1 MFLTSVRPA
10 PELIGEGLPGVPE
23 HMRRLGVLIAA
34 LPGGALCLP
43 TPVTVVVGDNGA
55 GKSTLLEAIAVG
67 LGVNPEGGSRHAR
80 FATGDEDYPEWLICS
95 RAHNPRDVY
104 FLRGETFLNLSEYHH
119 QIHSPENPDPLSDLP
134 FLSHGQGLLALV
146 ERRFHSDGMIILD
159 EPEDG
164 LSYPRQVEVVTQL
177 ERLAAQGA
185 QVILAT
191 HSPVFLSMQGAT
203 VYAFGDKGIAPVAP
217 EATEAV
223 HAAREFLADPLGTAA
238 FLIGEGE

>member
-10 PELIGEGLPGVPE
+10 PELIGEGLPDVPE
-23 HMRRLGVLIAA
+23 HMRRLGALIAA
-34 LPGGALCLP
+34 LPGGAVRFP
-43 TPVTVVVGDNGA
+43 TPVTVFVGDNGA

-119 QIHSPENPDPLSDLP
+119 QIHSPENPDPLEDLP

-164 LSYPRQVEVVTQL
+164 LSYPRQVAVATQL
-177 ERLAAQGA
+177 EHLAAQGA

-203 VYAFGDKGIAPVAP
+203 VYAFGDQGIAPVAP
-217 EATEAV
+217 ETTEAV

>member
-34 LPGGALCLP
+34 LPGGALRLP

-119 QIHSPENPDPLSDLP
+119 QIHSPENPDPLGDLL

-177 ERLAAQGA
+177 ERLAARGA

-203 VYAFGDKGIAPVAP
+203 VYTFGDKGIAPVAP

>member
-34 LPGGALCLP
+34 LPGGALRLP

-67 LGVNPEGGSRHAR
+67 LGVNPEGGSRHGR

>member
-34 LPGGALCLP
+34 LPGGALRLP

-104 FLRGETFLNLSEYHH
+104 FLRGETFLNLSEDHH

>member
-1 MFLTSVRPA
+1 MFLTIVRPA
-10 PELIGEGLPGVPE
+10 PELIGEGLPDVPE
-23 HMRRLGVLIAA
+23 HMRRLGALIAA
-34 LPGGALCLP
+34 LPGGALRLP

-119 QIHSPENPDPLSDLP
+119 QIHSPENPDPLGDLP

-146 ERRFHSDGMIILD
+146 EKRFHSAGMIILD

-191 HSPVFLSMQGAT
+191 HSPVFLSMQEAT
-203 VYAFGDKGIAPVAP
+203 VYAFGDNGIAPVAP

>member
-34 LPGGALCLP
+34 LPGGALRLP

-146 ERRFHSDGMIILD
+146 ERRFFSDGMIILD

>member
-10 PELIGEGLPGVPE
+10 PELIGEGLPDVPE
-23 HMRRLGVLIAA
+23 HMRRLGALIAA
-34 LPGGALCLP
+34 LPGGALRLP

-119 QIHSPENPDPLSDLP
+119 QIHSPENPDPLRDLP

-203 VYAFGDKGIAPVAP
+203 VYAFGDNGIAPVAP

>member
-34 LPGGALCLP
+34 LPGGALRLP

-80 FATGDEDYPEWLICS
+80 FATGDENYPEWLICS

-164 LSYPRQVEVVTQL
+164 CPIPGRSRLSRSSSASPPGARRCSTRSPR
-177 ERLAAQGA
+177 R
-185 QVILAT
+185 
-191 HSPVFLSMQGAT
+191 
-203 VYAFGDKGIAPVAP
+203 
-217 EATEAV
+217 
-223 HAAREFLADPLGTAA
+223 AARGR
-238 FLIGEGE
+238 

>member
-34 LPGGALCLP
+34 LPGGALRLP

-80 FATGDEDYPEWLICS
+80 FATGDENYPEWLICS

-119 QIHSPENPDPLSDLP
+119 QIHSPENPDPLGDLP

>member
-1 MFLTSVRPA
+1 MNILVLA
-10 PELIGEGLPGVPE
+10 EEGV
-23 HMRRLGVLIAA
+23 
-34 LPGGALCLP
+34 
-43 TPVTVVVGDNGA
+43 
-55 GKSTLLEAIAVG
+55 S
-67 LGVNPEGGSRHAR
+67 
-80 FATGDEDYPEWLICS
+80 FA
-95 RAHNPRDVY
+95 
-104 FLRGETFLNLSEYHH
+104 
-119 QIHSPENPDPLSDLP
+119 
-134 FLSHGQGLLALV
+134 
-146 ERRFHSDGMIILD
+146 
-159 EPEDG
+159 
-164 LSYPRQVEVVTQL
+164 RQVEVFTQL

>member
-10 PELIGEGLPGVPE
+10 PELIGEGLPDVPE
-23 HMRRLGVLIAA
+23 HMRRLGALIAA
-34 LPGGALCLP
+34 LPGGALRFP

-80 FATGDEDYPEWLICS
+80 FATSDEDYPEWLICS

-119 QIHSPENPDPLSDLP
+119 QIHSPENPDPLRDLP

-146 ERRFHSDGMIILD
+146 EKRFHSAGMIILD

-203 VYAFGDKGIAPVAP
+203 VYAFGDNGIAPVAP

-238 FLIGEGE
+238 FLIGDGE

>member
-34 LPGGALCLP
+34 LPGGALRLP

-55 GKSTLLEAIAVG
+55 GESTLLEAIAVG

-191 HSPVFLSMQGAT
+191 HSPVFHSMQGAT

>member
-34 LPGGALCLP
+34 LPGGALRLP

-191 HSPVFLSMQGAT
+191 HAPVFLSMQGAT

>member
-34 LPGGALCLP
+34 LPGGALRLP

-203 VYAFGDKGIAPVAP
+203 VYTFGDKGIAPVAP

>member
-34 LPGGALCLP
+34 LPGGALRLP

-119 QIHSPENPDPLSDLP
+119 QIHSPENPDPLGDLP

>member
-34 LPGGALCLP
+34 LPGGALRLP

-95 RAHNPRDVY
+95 RTHNPRDVY

-177 ERLAAQGA
+177 ERLAARGA

-203 VYAFGDKGIAPVAP
+203 VYTFGDKGIAPVAP

>member
-1 MFLTSVRPA
+1 MFLTSVRPV

-34 LPGGALCLP
+34 LPGGALRLP

-146 ERRFHSDGMIILD
+146 KRRFHSDGMIILD

>member
-34 LPGGALCLP
+34 LPGGALRLP

-164 LSYPRQVEVVTQL
+164 LSYPRQVEDVTQL

>member
-10 PELIGEGLPGVPE
+10 PELIGEGLPDVPE
-23 HMRRLGVLIAA
+23 HMRRLGALIAA
-34 LPGGALCLP
+34 LPGGALRFP

-104 FLRGETFLNLSEYHH
+104 FLRGETFLNLSEYHR
-119 QIHSPENPDPLSDLP
+119 QIHSPENPDPLRDLP

-146 ERRFHSDGMIILD
+146 EKRFHSDGMIILD

-203 VYAFGDKGIAPVAP
+203 VYAFGDNGIAPVAP

>member
-34 LPGGALCLP
+34 LPGGAWRLP

-177 ERLAAQGA
+177 ERLAARGA

-203 VYAFGDKGIAPVAP
+203 VYTFGDKGIAPVAP

>member
-34 LPGGALCLP
+34 LPGGALRLP

-191 HSPVFLSMQGAT
+191 HSPVFLSIQGAT

>member
-34 LPGGALCLP
+34 LPGGALRLP

-223 HAAREFLADPLGTAA
+223 QAAREFLADPLGTAA

>member
-34 LPGGALCLP
+34 LPGGALRLP

-164 LSYPRQVEVVTQL
+164 LSYSRQVEVVTQL

>member
-34 LPGGALCLP
+34 LPGGALRLP

-80 FATGDEDYPEWLICS
+80 FATGDENYPEWLICS

-119 QIHSPENPDPLSDLP
+119 QIHSPENPDPLGDLP

-203 VYAFGDKGIAPVAP
+203 VYAFGDKGIASVAP

>member
-23 HMRRLGVLIAA
+23 HMHRLGVLIAA
-34 LPGGALCLP
+34 LPGGALRLP

-80 FATGDEDYPEWLICS
+80 FVTGDEDYPEWLICS

-164 LSYPRQVEVVTQL
+164 LSYPRQVEVVAQL

>member
-34 LPGGALCLP
+34 LPGGALRLP

-119 QIHSPENPDPLSDLP
+119 QIHSPENPDPLGDLP

-177 ERLAAQGA
+177 ERLAARGA

>member
-10 PELIGEGLPGVPE
+10 AELIGEGLPDVPE
-23 HMRRLGVLIAA
+23 HMRRLGALIAA
-34 LPGGALCLP
+34 LPGGALRLP

-80 FATGDEDYPEWLICS
+80 FATSDEDYPEWLICS

-119 QIHSPENPDPLSDLP
+119 QIHSPENPDPLRDLP

-146 ERRFHSDGMIILD
+146 EKRFHSAGMIILD

-203 VYAFGDKGIAPVAP
+203 VYAFGDNGIAPVAP

-238 FLIGEGE
+238 FLIGDGE

>member
-1 MFLTSVRPA
+1 M
-10 PELIGEGLPGVPE
+10 
-23 HMRRLGVLIAA
+23 LIAA
-34 LPGGALCLP
+34 LPGGALRLP

>member
-34 LPGGALCLP
+34 LPGGALRLP

-177 ERLAAQGA
+177 ERLAARGA

-203 VYAFGDKGIAPVAP
+203 VYTFGDKGIAPVAP

>member
-1 MFLTSVRPA
+1 MCIRD
-10 PELIGEGLPGVPE
+10 
-23 HMRRLGVLIAA
+23 R
-34 LPGGALCLP
+34 
-43 TPVTVVVGDNGA
+43 
-55 GKSTLLEAIAVG
+55 LEAIAVG

>member
-10 PELIGEGLPGVPE
+10 PELIGEGLPDVPE
-23 HMRRLGVLIAA
+23 HMRRLGALIAA
-34 LPGGALCLP
+34 LPGGALRFP

-67 LGVNPEGGSRHAR
+67 LGINPEGGSRHAR

-119 QIHSPENPDPLSDLP
+119 QIHSPENPDPLRDLP

-164 LSYPRQVEVVTQL
+164 LSYPRQVEVATQL
-177 ERLAAQGA
+177 ERLTAQGA

-238 FLIGEGE
+238 FLVGEGE

>member
-1 MFLTSVRPA
+1 M
-10 PELIGEGLPGVPE
+10 
-23 HMRRLGVLIAA
+23 
-34 LPGGALCLP
+34 
-43 TPVTVVVGDNGA
+43 
-55 GKSTLLEAIAVG
+55 
-67 LGVNPEGGSRHAR
+67 
-80 FATGDEDYPEWLICS
+80 
-95 RAHNPRDVY
+95 Y

-177 ERLAAQGA
+177 ERLAARGA

-203 VYAFGDKGIAPVAP
+203 VYTFGDKGIAPVAP

>member
-34 LPGGALCLP
+34 LPGGALRLP

-104 FLRGETFLNLSEYHH
+104 FLHGETFLNLSEYHH

>member
-34 LPGGALCLP
+34 LPGGALRLP

-177 ERLAAQGA
+177 ERLAARGA

-203 VYAFGDKGIAPVAP
+203 VYAFGDKGIAPVASG
-217 EATEAV
+217 ATEAV

>member
-34 LPGGALCLP
+34 LPGGALRLP

-164 LSYPRQVEVVTQL
+164 LSYPLQVEVVTQL